1 MRGMSLNGDGDGDS
15 LRVSLLSDP
24 APVFNPRAGRYAQ
37 MLADAEQCGEGDGSK
52 QQPQPPQP
60 EDEASERANM
70 ALYFV
75 SLAKHARLPVHG
87 TMRDYKFFHSAT
99 YRLCY
104 FGVVALLLAIPL
116 WTPASATDPTR
127 SRGAHWARYL
137 WLEAAL
143 LVAFFFDVRLQHK
156 VMGGDSFWAS
166 SWIRL
171 KVGVL
176 AGVLVNLLVNTTR
189 HWPVYFMRPF
199 MSLLLVERA
208 KNVRRIL
215 ENATLVLP
223 RVVFVAIPMALVLIF
238 AAAFAYVLFRGVDTH
253 CMCRKLG
260 LPTNSSCSYARQYDW
275 HEEAYSYCSVF
286 SQNCRD
292 YYKSLGDAL
301 VHLFHMAMTVN
312 NPDVTL
318 PAYGCSPYSQVF
330 FQVYVL

>member
-1 MRGMSLNGDGDGDS
+1 MRGMSLNGDGDGGS

-24 APVFNPRAGRYAQ
+24 APVFNPRAERYAR

-52 QQPQPPQP
+52 QPPQP
-60 EDEASERANM
+60 GDEASERANM

-127 SRGAHWARYL
+127 SRGAHWALYL

-143 LVAFFFDVRLQHK
+143 LVVFFFDVRLQHK

-166 SWIRL
+166 NWIRL
-171 KVGVL
+171 KVAVL
-176 AGVLVNLLVNTTR
+176 AGVLVNLLVNTAR
-189 HWPVYFMRPF
+189 RWPVYFMRPF

-223 RVVFVAIPMALVLIF
+223 RVVFVAVPMALVLIF
-238 AAAFAYVLFRGVDTH
+238 TAAFAYVLFRGVDKVGDQLTNQCFFVLLLLTRH
-253 CMCRKLG
+253 SLLYSSHSHLSTCCAALRLLRALSRRVDVDHSTACAASSG
-260 LPTNSSCSYARQYDW
+260 WPPTPRVATRGSTTGTMVPMVR
-275 HEEAYSYCSVF
+275 
-286 SQNCRD
+286 
-292 YYKSLGDAL
+292 
-301 VHLFHMAMTVN
+301 
-312 NPDVTL
+312 
-318 PAYGCSPYSQVF
+318 
-330 FQVYVL
+330 